1 MKGSAS
7 LVAALTPLKV
17 FLRRFAYVLL
27 VGAAVGLMLIGK
39 IETVIIEG
47 ARSRM
52 ADAVTPI
59 LDTVSKPVAALRGF
73 AGHVGELAVLREENQ
88 RLRREHATLLQ
99 WQLLARRLEDE
110 NRSLRDLLNF
120 HPGPTASYITA
131 RVVADTGGAFVRS
144 VLINAG
150 TRDGVAR
157 GQAVVSG
164 EGLVGRVTQ
173 AGDRSARVLLMTD
186 LNSRI
191 PVVVGE
197 ARKRAIL
204 AGDNS
209 DNPRLIYA
217 DAKTP
222 LDAGELIV
230 TSGEGGVFKPG
241 LPIGVVAGPLG
252 RGVAVQTFVDW
263 GRVEYVRVVDYGVR
277 APAEAAVQ

>member
-1 MKGSAS
+1 MKESAS
-7 LVAALTPLKV
+7 LVAALTPVKA

-39 IETVIIEG
+39 IETVLIEATR
-47 ARSRM
+47 ARI

-59 LDTVSKPVAALRGF
+59 LEVVSKPVTALQGF
-73 AGHVGELAVLREENQ
+73 AGSIGELAALREENQ
-88 RLRREHATLLQ
+88 RLRRENATVRQ

-110 NRSLRDLLNF
+110 NRALRGLLNF
-120 HPGPTASYITA
+120 NPGPAASFVTA

-150 TRDGVAR
+150 TRDGIDH

-164 EGLVGRVTQ
+164 EGLVGRVTH
-173 AGDRSARVLLMTD
+173 AGERSARVLLLTD
-186 LNSRI
+186 LNSRV

-197 ARKRAIL
+197 ARHRAIL

-209 DNPRLIYA
+209 DNPRLIHA
-217 DAKTP
+217 DTKATLGP
-222 LDAGELIV
+222 GELIV
-230 TSGEGGVFKPG
+230 TSGEGGVFEPG

-252 RGVAVQTFVDW
+252 RGIAVQSFVDW
-263 GRVEYVRVVDYGVR
+263 SRIEYVRVVDYGAR
-277 APAEAAVQ
+277 TSLEAATR

>member
-1 MKGSAS
+1 MKESAS
-7 LVAALTPLKV
+7 LVAALTPVKA

-39 IETVIIEG
+39 IETVLIEATR
-47 ARSRM
+47 ARI

-59 LDTVSKPVAALRGF
+59 LEVVSKPVTALQGF
-73 AGHVGELAVLREENQ
+73 AGSIGELAALREENQ
-88 RLRREHATLLQ
+88 RLRRENATVRQ

-110 NRSLRDLLNF
+110 NRALRGLLNF
-120 HPGPTASYITA
+120 NPGPAASFVTA

-150 TRDGVAR
+150 TRDGIDR

-164 EGLVGRVTQ
+164 EGLVGRVTH
-173 AGDRSARVLLMTD
+173 AGERSARVLLLTD
-186 LNSRI
+186 LNSRV

-197 ARKRAIL
+197 ARHRAIL

-209 DNPRLIYA
+209 DNPRLIHA
-217 DAKTP
+217 DTKATLGP
-222 LDAGELIV
+222 GELIV
-230 TSGEGGVFKPG
+230 TSGEGGVFEPG

-252 RGVAVQTFVDW
+252 RGIAVQSFVDW
-263 GRVEYVRVVDYGVR
+263 SRIEYVRVVDYGAR
-277 APAEAAVQ
+277 TSLEAATR